1 MTCDSRNLESWCRVR
16 DRGICGCEP
25 VTELFL
31 QTFPEGC
38 IKLGVIM
45 NRSDSLVRLEASARE
60 PFDFLIIGGG
70 ATGLG
75 AAVEASARGHR
86 VALVEGHDF
95 AKGTSS
101 RSTKLV
107 HGGVRYLAQGNIGLV
122 REALRER
129 GRLRRNAAHLVRDLE
144 FVVPAYD
151 WWAGPYY
158 GIGLKLYDV
167 LAGKLNLG
175 SSKLISKANA
185 LERIPTLE
193 PQGLQGGVVYF
204 DGQFDDARLAVT
216 LAQTAADHGAALVN
230 YAPVVS
236 LLHDG
241 DRLSG
246 AIVRDLETG
255 REIEVRAK
263 AIINATGVFADAVR
277 QMDDPDAKSVLSPSQ
292 GVHLV
297 LPFDFLPG
305 TNALMV
311 PRTDDGRVLFV
322 VPWHGKA
329 IVGTTDTG
337 VPKPE
342 YEPRPLEE
350 ELHFLMEHAARYLTR
365 DPKPEDVLAV
375 YAGLRPLVKHGED
388 GNTAALSRDHTI
400 LLSRTGLVTIVGG
413 KWTTYRKMG
422 EDVIDKACPIAGL
435 EVKASPTPEM
445 RLHAAPTMN
454 DAPSQLGGTVAE
466 SLSMYGSDAA
476 IVRALGEQNPDL
488 STPIH
493 PRLPYLRAE
502 IVHAVRAE
510 MARTLEDALSRRT
523 RALLLDARAALEAAP
538 EVARLMAQELGRDE
552 NWVGTQLESFGERVQ
567 GSLMA

>member
-1 MTCDSRNLESWCRVR
+1 
-16 DRGICGCEP
+16 
-25 VTELFL
+25 
-31 QTFPEGC
+31 
-38 IKLGVIM
+38 M
-45 NRSDSLVRLEASARE
+45 NRDHSIAMLTASHND

-75 AAVEASARGHR
+75 AAVEAAARGHR

-122 REALRER
+122 RDALRER

-144 FVVPAYD
+144 FVIPAYD

-158 GIGLKLYDV
+158 GVGLKLYDV
-167 LAGKLNLG
+167 LAGKLGLG
-175 SSKLISKANA
+175 TSKLISKANA

-193 PQGLQGGVVYF
+193 DNGLQGGVVYF
-204 DGQFDDARLAVT
+204 DGQFDDARLAIT
-216 LAQTAADHGAALVN
+216 LALTASDHGAALVN

-236 LLHDG
+236 LLHTG
-241 DRLSG
+241 DRVSG
-246 AIVRDLETG
+246 AVVRDLETG
-255 REIEVRAK
+255 NEIEVHAK
-263 AIINATGVFADAVR
+263 AVINSTGVFADAVR
-277 QMDDPDAKSVLSPSQ
+277 KMDDPDAVSVLSPSQ

-297 LPFDFLPG
+297 LPREFLPG

-329 IVGTTDTG
+329 IVGTTDTA
-337 VPKPE
+337 VPIAE
-342 YEPRPLEE
+342 YEPRPLEA
-350 ELHFLMEHAARYLTR
+350 ELNFLIEHAGRYLTKDPTR
-365 DPKPEDVLAV
+365 DDVLSV

-422 EDVIDKACPIAGL
+422 EEVIDKAAKVAGL
-435 EVKASPTPEM
+435 EVKVSPTPEM
-445 RLHAAPTMN
+445 RLHGAPAMDAALNFETGS
-454 DAPSQLGGTVAE
+454 ASEA
-466 SLSMYGSDAA
+466 LSMYGSDAA
-476 IVRALGEQNPDL
+476 LVTAIASSQPELRASL
-488 STPIH
+488 H
-493 PRLPYLRAE
+493 PALPYIRAE
-502 IVHAVRAE
+502 IVHAVRCE
-510 MARTLEDALSRRT
+510 MSRTLEDALSRRT
-523 RALLLDARAALEAAP
+523 RALLLDARAALAVAP
-538 EVARLMAQELGRDE
+538 DVAKLMAGELGRDGQ
-552 NWVGTQLESFGERVQ
+552 WISGQLEAFTQRVQ
-567 GSLMA
+567 GSLMP